1 MKHVGATFI
10 YLIKLFQG
18 HSSRLMLSFLLVA
31 LIPLGLVVYINSNA
45 TRDAL
50 ENEAYRALYAA
61 ASHTSLRLDN
71 FIDNNLKMLETE
83 ARLRDFTG
91 YLQLPATQASLYLSD
106 RVRPLLRSLMQKDPT
121 FIDSYALLDISGRS
135 VVDTDRRR
143 QGQDFSSRAFFQK
156 ALESGLPSVSNVE
169 FEKNDQALLFFS
181 SPVFD
186 AKGRILGVLLARYS
200 AAILHQLLIQDTGL
214 VGSRSFAMLTNE
226 HSLLLGYGLYPYV
239 GVRDLLYQP
248 IFKISD
254 SRTSDLRARQLL
266 PATVESEGLMQ
277 FAELST
283 RLESVNRAH
292 PFFIAQL
299 PGAGGSQDDYAAAM
313 VELHSVPWQILFFQP
328 SSVFNG
334 PAREQLYQS
343 VYPALGLALMI
354 VVTALGWAYWLSR
367 PLKDL
372 TETAQRIADGDLS
385 AKSRMALN
393 SGQEIGVLAR
403 SFDQMTAQLRRRID
417 LEALISDISRQFV
430 ALESPSIEE
439 TVNAVLKQLSTYL
452 GADRAFVMQ
461 VDAEDRSRLIMTG
474 YWCCS
479 ETNAGADSASPAAL
493 EILEHP
499 SLYTLFKRGEQ
510 LRFATLT
517 EAPLPEDEK
526 GFWARRG
533 AQAVLCSGLTAG
545 HDFGGILG
553 LEVMSKKRPWSES
566 DCYLVRIT
574 AEILSRALEHRH
586 IEEQKKILE
595 RQLQQ
600 SAKLE
605 AVGTLAGGIAHDFNN
620 LLQGI
625 SGYLQLLLFKKEE
638 DDPDRETLIK
648 AEAAT
653 TRAAAL
659 VRRMMAFSRKVDVE
673 RGAVGIDSVVM
684 TTLDLLER
692 TIPKMVEI
700 ELQLAPDL
708 PQVMT
713 DANQLEQIIVNL
725 VNNSVDA
732 MNGSGHLTIS
742 AQVVSLAAESA
753 ELPLAA
759 GDYVKLSVTDTG
771 SGMDEAT
778 KQRIFEPFFTTK
790 EVGRGTGLGLATSYS
805 IVKAHNGFIDCVSA
819 PGEGT
824 RFDIYLPV
832 ADATSVTVA
841 GQEDPGE
848 LRRGD
853 ERILIVDD
861 EETLRNLTKDFL
873 ENLGYQL
880 ETAESAEAALELC
893 SREDHPYRLIL
904 MDLGMPGIGGEAGLA
919 KLREI
924 DRETPVLVASGYTG
938 HRVSADPQA
947 YGAQGFITKP
957 YNLIRLS
964 RVVRQLLDER
974 AVKGEG

>member
-1 MKHVGATFI
+1 
-10 YLIKLFQG
+10 
-18 HSSRLMLSFLLVA
+18 
-31 LIPLGLVVYINSNA
+31 
-45 TRDAL
+45 
-50 ENEAYRALYAA
+50 
-61 ASHTSLRLDN
+61 
-71 FIDNNLKMLETE
+71 
-83 ARLRDFTG
+83 
-91 YLQLPATQASLYLSD
+91 
-106 RVRPLLRSLMQKDPT
+106 
-121 FIDSYALLDISGRS
+121 
-135 VVDTDRRR
+135 
-143 QGQDFSSRAFFQK
+143 
-156 ALESGLPSVSNVE
+156 
-169 FEKNDQALLFFS
+169 
-181 SPVFD
+181 
-186 AKGRILGVLLARYS
+186 
-200 AAILHQLLIQDTGL
+200 
-214 VGSRSFAMLTNE
+214 
-226 HSLLLGYGLYPYV
+226 
-239 GVRDLLYQP
+239 
-248 IFKISD
+248 
-254 SRTSDLRARQLL
+254 
-266 PATVESEGLMQ
+266 
-277 FAELST
+277 
-283 RLESVNRAH
+283 
-292 PFFIAQL
+292 
-299 PGAGGSQDDYAAAM
+299 
-313 VELHSVPWQILFFQP
+313 
-328 SSVFNG
+328 
-334 PAREQLYQS
+334 
-343 VYPALGLALMI
+343 
-354 VVTALGWAYWLSR
+354 
-367 PLKDL
+367 
-372 TETAQRIADGDLS
+372 
-385 AKSRMALN
+385 
-393 SGQEIGVLAR
+393 
-403 SFDQMTAQLRRRID
+403 
-417 LEALISDISRQFV
+417 
-430 ALESPSIEE
+430 
-439 TVNAVLKQLSTYL
+439 
-452 GADRAFVMQ
+452 
-461 VDAEDRSRLIMTG
+461 
-474 YWCCS
+474 
-479 ETNAGADSASPAAL
+479 
-493 EILEHP
+493 
-499 SLYTLFKRGEQ
+499 
-510 LRFATLT
+510 
-517 EAPLPEDEK
+517 
-526 GFWARRG
+526 
-533 AQAVLCSGLTAG
+533 
-545 HDFGGILG
+545 
-553 LEVMSKKRPWSES
+553 
-566 DCYLVRIT
+566 
-574 AEILSRALEHRH
+574 
-586 IEEQKKILE
+586 
-595 RQLQQ
+595 
-600 SAKLE
+600 
-605 AVGTLAGGIAHDFNN
+605 
-620 LLQGI
+620 
-625 SGYLQLLLFKKEE
+625 
-638 DDPDRETLIK
+638 
-648 AEAAT
+648 
-653 TRAAAL
+653 
-659 VRRMMAFSRKVDVE
+659 MAFSRKVDVE